1 MWLCMFFMILPVV
14 EPMRM
19 GLLGLQQG
27 VWGGQGDYLC
37 RLFGDN
43 KALKAPGG
51 FSVWLHHRDPRDG
64 RSGFIHR
71 GNAQCGL
78 EVRGSTS
85 ADFGQ
90 KVFCWFVVAEGC
102 AASHDGGISSSFR

>member
-1 MWLCMFFMILPVV
+1 MAGC
-14 EPMRM
+14 
-19 GLLGLQQG
+19 LG
-27 VWGGQGDYLC
+27 WIGDYLC

-51 FSVWLHHRDPRDG
+51 FSVWLHHRNPRDG
-64 RSGFIHR
+64 RNGFIRR
-71 GNAQCGL
+71 GNAQCGQG
-78 EVRGSTS
+78 VWGSAS
-85 ADFGQ
+85 ADWEQ